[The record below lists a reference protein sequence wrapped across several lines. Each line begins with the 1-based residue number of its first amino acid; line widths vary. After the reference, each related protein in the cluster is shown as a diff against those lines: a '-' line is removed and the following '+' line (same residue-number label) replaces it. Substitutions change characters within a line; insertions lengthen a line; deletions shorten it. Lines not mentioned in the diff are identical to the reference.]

1 MRGLVGRRDT
11 SFVVGRPCRLV
22 VVSLVLETFASEGEA
37 VAFPW
42 MVEDGGEGGFASWL
56 RGEVVGEMLL
66 LPVAVI
72 AFEYCDSNQS

>member
-1 MRGLVGRRDT
+1 MRGLVGRTGT
-11 SFVVGRPCRLV
+11 SFVVGMQCNLV
-22 VVSLVLETFASEGEA
+22 VVPLVLETFAFEVEE
-37 VAFPW
+37 VALPCL
-42 MVEDGGEGGFASWL
+42 VEDGGEGGFASWL